1 MRNLKNKIN
10 YEPIDVNNDDYED
23 FCQCG
28 LCTFMKKYI
37 SPIFEFFSYFIYK
50 IKNKIKNK

>member
-1 MRNLKNKIN
+1 MMDLKNKIN
-10 YEPIDVNNDDYED
+10 YEPIDVNDED

-37 SPIFEFFSYFIYK
+37 SPIFEVLIYFIYK